1 MKIKLISDVNQAW
14 RFAVMWVQGIG
25 ASVMGAWMLID
36 DAQRAALLDLVGIP
50 ADRLLAIT
58 ALVVFI
64 GGMGA
69 RIVKQDL
76 PKP

>member
-1 MKIKLISDVNQAW
+1 MKFIDNVNQAW
-14 RFAVMWVQGIG
+14 RFAVMWFQGIG
-25 ASVMGAWMLID
+25 ASAMGAWMIID